1 MAKKRKKITGF
12 VKLQIQAGAATPAP
26 PVGTALGPR
35 GLNIQEF
42 CKEFNARTEGEEK
55 GVPLPV
61 VVTCYED
68 RSFSVEIK
76 KPPMSELIKKAL
88 GLEKGSGAP
97 HTDKVGRLTAEQMA
111 EIAQVKFPDLNT
123 TDPAAAARMVAGS
136 ARSMGVDADLADLA
150 ESPATAPAAA
160 AATTAP
166 AATGGVGAQ

>member
-1 MAKKRKKITGF
+1 MAKKITGF

-42 CKEFNARTEGEEK
+42 CKEFNARTENEEK
-55 GVPLPV
+55 GIPLPV

-76 KPPMSELIKKAL
+76 KPPMSELIKKTL
-88 GLEKGSGAP
+88 GLDKGSGTP
-97 HTDKVGRLTAEQMA
+97 HTAKVGKLTAAQVA
-111 EIAQVKFPDLNT
+111 EIAKTKFPDLNT

-136 ARSMGVDADLADLA
+136 ARSMGV
-150 ESPATAPAAA
+150 ESEGAT
-160 AATTAP
+160 
-166 AATGGVGAQ
+166 Q

>member
-1 MAKKRKKITGF
+1 MAKKKISGF

-42 CKEFNARTEGEEK
+42 CKEFNARTENEEK
-55 GVPLPV
+55 GIPLPV

-88 GLEKGSGAP
+88 GLDKGSGTP
-97 HTDKVGRLTAEQMA
+97 HMVKVGKLTAAQVS
-111 EIAQVKFPDLNT
+111 EIAKTKFPDLNT
-123 TDPAAAARMVAGS
+123 TDPAAAARMVEGS
-136 ARSMGVDADLADLA
+136 ARSMGV
-150 ESPATAPAAA
+150 ESEGAT
-160 AATTAP
+160 
-166 AATGGVGAQ
+166 Q

>member
-1 MAKKRKKITGF
+1 MAKKVTGL

-42 CKEFNARTEGEEK
+42 CREFNARTEGEEK

-76 KPPMSELIKKAL
+76 KPPMSALIKKAL

-97 HTDKVGRLTAEQMA
+97 HADKAGKLTAEQA
-111 EIAQVKFPDLNT
+111 ADIARVKLPDLNT
-123 TDPAAAARMVAGS
+123 ADPAAAVRLVAGT
-136 ARSMGVDADLADLA
+136 ARSMGV
-150 ESPATAPAAA
+150 EIE
-160 AATTAP
+160 
-166 AATGGVGAQ
+166 GA